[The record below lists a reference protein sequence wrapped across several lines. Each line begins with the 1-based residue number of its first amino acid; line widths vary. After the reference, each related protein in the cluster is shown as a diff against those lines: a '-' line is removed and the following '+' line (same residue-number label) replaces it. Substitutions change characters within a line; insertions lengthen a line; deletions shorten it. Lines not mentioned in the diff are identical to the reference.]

1 MFGILKG
8 FECAVDCGEFAEVS
22 KGGLIGILD
31 FVDEGSEETWDRE
44 EEVVDC
50 VLGLD
55 TGGLLLQHGG
65 KLGGVVEFDAVDVEE
80 ECGGFVD
87 AVLEVLLLLLP
98 DEALTVESCS

>member
-1 MFGILKG
+1 VFGILKG
-8 FECAVDCGEFAEVS
+8 FEFAVDCEEFAEVG
-22 KGGLIGILD
+22 KGGFFD
-31 FVDEGSEETWDRE
+31 FIDEGSEETLDRE

-65 KLGGVVEFDAVDVEE
+65 KLGGFVEFDVADVEE
-80 ECGGFVD
+80 ECEGFVV